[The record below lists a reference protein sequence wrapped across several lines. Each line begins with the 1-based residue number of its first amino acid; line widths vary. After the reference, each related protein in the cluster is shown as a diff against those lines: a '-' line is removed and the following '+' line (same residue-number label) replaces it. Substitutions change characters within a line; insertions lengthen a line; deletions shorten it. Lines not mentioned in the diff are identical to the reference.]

1 MASALKRKRGSA
13 GVRDVQK
20 RAKPSNDSQ
29 GSALASKLLEP
40 VGWRAAFNPPA
51 KTRELIHTNGI
62 NSDNIDVQ
70 SDSNSPEGADFE
82 EFIAEGTR
90 ALAEKKM
97 QKSKAKQAKQAKQL
111 ASIKKSPDT
120 WKLSESI
127 GGRMIDAD
135 PVFTQD
141 ERYALILYLRSHAD
155 KGRFLIVA
163 NRTTILVYS
172 TSNSL
177 LSRSIKLAIDPK
189 LRPNARIITFC
200 LSPTNPDLLWVACS
214 DGAIYSINW
223 TSGAGAD
230 QYWGISST
238 GCIHMTVAS
247 MESAGRRRDV
257 VFTTEARKDGGWRIT
272 ANELAPPNG
281 PIQTVART
289 IHSSN
294 QRILFLKAGKEG
306 SVIVA
311 TSGKGILLGSLRSA
325 DFGTIDKIKYE
336 FRLFESSDAISSL
349 DVRVTDRPKS
359 AILQDRGSKRYP
371 VVDVAIG
378 DVKGSI
384 FVHNDLLQNIVRPQR
399 NSTGESGIQLIP
411 RKLHWHRQAVHSVKW
426 SLDGTS
432 TLPVARSV

>member
-1 MASALKRKRGSA
+1 MASALKRKRGNA
-13 GVRDVQK
+13 DVRNVPK
-20 RAKPSNDSQ
+20 RTKPSNDSQ

-51 KTRELIHTNGI
+51 KTRQLIHTNGI
-62 NSDNIDVQ
+62 NGDNVDIR
-70 SDSNSPEGADFE
+70 SDSNSHEGADFE

-97 QKSKAKQAKQAKQL
+97 QKSKAKQL
-111 ASIKKSPDT
+111 ASIKKSLDT

-189 LRPNARIITFC
+189 LRPNTRIITFC

-223 TSGAGAD
+223 SSGAGAD

-238 GCIHMTVAS
+238 GCIYMTVAS

-294 QRILFLKAGKEG
+294 QRILFLKTGKEG

-349 DVRVTDRPKS
+349 DIRVTDRPKS
-359 AILQDRGSKRYP
+359 ASLQDKGSKQYP

-384 FVHNDLLQNIVRPQR
+384 FVHNDLLQNIFRPQQ
-399 NSTGESGIQLIP
+399 NYTGESGIQLIP
-411 RKLHWHRQAVHSVKW
+411 RKLHWHRQAVHSIKW
-426 SLDGTS
+426 SMDGTS
-432 TLPVARSV
+432 SLSVARSV